1 MDSLLPLAVAVPLL
15 GAAGISAVNPLF
27 GKRRRV
33 LDAVA
38 ILTAAAVTGLLVIIM
53 LGTADGQRVYWFAG
67 FTPSHG
73 VALGIDFAVDQLNS
87 GLAAL
92 AATLVTAALVF
103 SWRYFERV
111 STYYHA
117 LMLVFLAGMVGFC
130 LTGDIFNLFVF
141 FELMGVAAYAL
152 TAYRPEEQGPI
163 QGALNFAITNSVG
176 AYLSLSG
183 IGLIYGRTGALNMAQ
198 IGQTI
203 AGHRPDGLVVVAF
216 VLILMGL
223 LTKAAIVPFHFWLA
237 DAHAV
242 APTPVCVLFSGVMVE
257 LGLYGIARVYWSMF
271 GAGLGHRGA
280 ITAVLLALGT
290 VTAIVGA
297 LFCFRQ
303 RHLKRLLAFS
313 TISHAGLFLIGIALL
328 TPLGL
333 TGAAV
338 YVIGHG
344 LVKAA
349 LFLCVGIVLHRLGSV
364 NETTLHGRG
373 RRLPVTGVVFVLAAL
388 ALADLPPF
396 ALYRGAGWI
405 GHSGDTRGLPWITA
419 VIMVTSTLVGAA
431 VLRVAGGVFY
441 GIGDPPSEDPRMAE
455 EASEETSETDEAKNR
470 TPLSMIIPS
479 VALVALALAVGLLPQ
494 LGSVVQDGAVR
505 FQDQTA
511 YNATVLTGAHI
522 AHPVALLP
530 PEDTSVT
537 TTDVVTGVGT
547 AAASIVLAL
556 MALYWRRLPVLRRG
570 FEPGAGLV
578 EPIRRFQSGVVN
590 DYVTWMVLGLACIG
604 GALAFAIR

>member
-1 MDSLLPLAVAVPLL
+1 MDVALPLVVVVPLL
-15 GAAGISAVNPLF
+15 AAAGISGLNPLF

-38 ILTAAAVTGLLVIIM
+38 ILTAAGVTGLLVTIM
-53 LGTADGQRVYWFAG
+53 LSTVDGQRVYWFAG

-73 VALGIDFAVDQLNS
+73 IALGIDFAVDQLNS
-87 GLAAL
+87 GLAAMTAL
-92 AATLVTAALVF
+92 LVTASLVF

-111 STYYHA
+111 ATYYHA

-130 LTGDIFNLFVF
+130 LTGDVFNLFVW
-141 FELMGVAAYAL
+141 FEVMGVAAYTL
-152 TAYRPEEQGPI
+152 TAYRPEERGPI

-176 AYLSLSG
+176 AYFSLSG
-183 IGLIYGRTGALNMAQ
+183 IALIYGRTGALNMAQ
-198 IGQTI
+198 IGQAI

-223 LTKAAIVPFHFWLA
+223 LTKASIVPFHFWLA

-271 GAGLGHRGA
+271 GAGLSHRGA
-280 ITAVLLALGT
+280 ITAVLLVLGT

-313 TISHAGLFLIGIALL
+313 TINHAGLFLIGIALL

-344 LVKAA
+344 LIKAA

-373 RRLPVTGVVFVLAAL
+373 RRLPVTGVVFGLAAL

-396 ALYRGAGWI
+396 ALYLGAGWI
-405 GHSGDTRGLPWITA
+405 GHSGEVRGLPWIAA
-419 VIMVTSTLVGAA
+419 VIITTSVLVGAA

-441 GIGDPPSEDPRMAE
+441 GIGDPPSEDPTMAE
-455 EASEETSETDEAKNR
+455 EAAEETSETDEAKSR
-470 TPLSMIIPS
+470 TPLSMIVPPA
-479 VALVALALAVGLLPQ
+479 ALVALALTVGLLPH
-494 LGSVVQDGAVR
+494 LGALVQAGAVR
-505 FQDQTA
+505 FQDQAA
-511 YNATVLTGAHI
+511 YNATVLSGAHV
-522 AHPVALLP
+522 AHPAALLA
-530 PEDTSVT
+530 PEDASVT
-537 TTDVVTGVGT
+537 TTDVVTGVST
-547 AAASIVLAL
+547 AAASLGLAL
-556 MALYWRRLPVLRRG
+556 MSLYWRRLPVLRRG
-570 FEPGAGLV
+570 FEPGTGLV
-578 EPIRRFQSGVVN
+578 GPIRRFQSGVVN